1 MDERP
6 LSELLGE
13 AVPEGTRERTS
24 REMGQPPNSISRWI
38 VRNPVPGPDKWPGIA
53 ELLGIHPV

>member
-24 REMGQPPNSISRWI
+24 REMGEHGNAIFRCI
-38 VRNPVPGPDKWPGIA
+38 VREPIPGPDKWPGIA
-53 ELLGIHPV
+53 ELLGLTL